1 MGRLG
6 YQPRG
11 YCECSFESSSGWE
24 GTSSEPGEPGIRGTE
39 ECVRVGGGVV
49 REPGFRNVGGWNGSQ
64 GVLWSPGSALFGPV
78 GGKGLHQGKGGFS
91 KGVGPGFHLRS
102 PRRSSEPGRDR
113 TFLSFLARK
122 PGNQISKSA
131 SFQAQ
136 PVLSNRQTL
145 APELPGKAQLCQG
158 SHPQAPEES
167 AASKCTA
174 VLFLFLAMD
183 QIHLLSIGPIQ

>member
-1 MGRLG
+1 MNVLLRAARGGRAHLASL
-6 YQPRG
+6 RN
-11 YCECSFESSSGWE
+11 
-24 GTSSEPGEPGIRGTE
+24 PGAVAQE

-49 REPGFRNVGGWNGSQ
+49 REPGFRNVGAWKRGAK

-91 KGVGPGFHLRS
+91 EGVGPCFHLRS

-136 PVLSNRQTL
+136 PVLSNRPLPQDFPEKLSCAKGATL
-145 APELPGKAQLCQG
+145 RLLRSLLPLNVPRCC
-158 SHPQAPEES
+158 SSPWLWV
-167 AASKCTA
+167 T
-174 VLFLFLAMD
+174 
-183 QIHLLSIGPIQ
+183 SIF